1 MARKKNITEVD
12 EQVTEQAQLDVAEGV
27 VNADNI
33 IDVGETKVEEQEIE
47 QGAQLKGDEPVEIPE
62 AVKAILARYPEYS
75 ELYVDSL
82 GGVFTKGTQQ
92 NLVKDAILYQNPY
105 YSNN

>member
-12 EQVTEQAQLDVAEGV
+12 EQVTKQARLERAEGI
-27 VNADNI
+27 VNAENQIDANEINI
-33 IDVGETKVEEQEIE
+33 DEQEAKQGE
-47 QGAQLKGDEPVEIPE
+47 QSNTSAPVEIPE
-62 AVKAILARYPEYS
+62 AIKAILARYPEYP

-82 GGVFTKGTQQ
+82 GGVFTKNTQQ
-92 NLVKDAILYQNPY
+92 NLVKNAILYQNPY